1 MRSESWEHYAYCVP
15 IVFCFLIWDGKILLI
30 RRAQDPYKGE
40 VTVPGGRKQRGESL
54 RAACAREML
63 EETGYRVGDLTFAGI
78 LHVFRD
84 GEDREYVSYYF
95 VCRDFD
101 GELQESDEGALFW
114 ADLDESLTLP
124 GIHPFYVRLLP
135 RIRSGDIVDMTLH
148 VDADGN
154 EEPL

>member
-1 MRSESWEHYAYCVP
+1 M
-15 IVFCFLIWDGKILLI
+15 KI
-30 RRAQDPYKGE
+30 
-40 VTVPGGRKQRGESL
+40 
-54 RAACAREML
+54 
-63 EETGYRVGDLTFAGI
+63 
-78 LHVFRD
+78 
-84 GEDREYVSYYF
+84 F
-95 VCRDFD
+95 VLFVDVVVN
-101 GELQESDEGALFW
+101 ALFW